1 MKQWKW
7 FLPGLNVKRWIAFI
21 IAGVLLF
28 SLGMVFVIGK
38 NMPRDFYFFITTYVR
53 QGVFGITLSV
63 VGIALFIHGI
73 RRLNKRIIKLFMPGD
88 DNERLIDIL
97 YRDARLGRGMKIVV
111 IGGGTGLH
119 SLLRGLKK
127 FSSNISAI
135 VTVSDD
141 GGSSGRLRDELNIL
155 PPGDIRQ
162 CIAAL
167 ADSETAVADLFS
179 CRFESAGSLKG
190 HSVGNLLLAAM
201 TELKGGDFYQAVKE
215 LSKVL
220 AVRGRV
226 LPSTLERVTLCAE
239 MADGTV
245 IRGESSITEASSAV
259 SRVFLTPADCRA
271 LPEAM
276 DAIMEADLVVVGPG
290 SLFTSIIPN
299 LLVKDLL
306 HTLRRT
312 PAPIVYVCNVM
323 SQPGETDGYSASDHA
338 AQIIKLLGEQ
348 SIDTI
353 VLNNK
358 YPSRLLDKYRAE
370 GAEPVQVDREKLG
383 RLGINRLVMEDL
395 ISEEQLVRH
404 DPDKLAECIMR
415 IAREASPDSV
425 QNMLLYDVEKFR
437 EKLMQIG
444 I

>member
-1 MKQWKW
+1 MKQWRW
-7 FLPGLNVKRWIAFI
+7 FLPGLNIKRWVAII
-21 IAGVLLF
+21 IAGVLIF

-38 NMPRDFYFFITTYVR
+38 NIPRGFYFFITSYVR
-53 QGVFGITLSV
+53 QGVFGISLSII
-63 VGIALFIHGI
+63 GIALFIYGL
-73 RRLNKRIIKLFMPGD
+73 RRLNKRILKLFMPGD
-88 DNERLIDIL
+88 DSLLIDML
-97 YRDARLGRGMKIVV
+97 YRDMILGKGLKIVV

-127 FSSNISAI
+127 YSSNISAI

-155 PPGDIRQ
+155 PPGDVRQ

-167 ADSETAVADLFS
+167 ADSETAVAELFS
-179 CRFESAGSLKG
+179 CRFESTGSLKG

-239 MADGTV
+239 MKDGTI
-245 IRGESSITEASSAV
+245 IRGESSITSSPAAV
-259 SRVFLTPADCRA
+259 SRVFLSPADGRA
-271 LPEAM
+271 LPEAVE
-276 DAIMEADLVVVGPG
+276 AIMDADLVVIGPG

-306 HTLRRT
+306 QPLRRT
-312 PAPIVYVCNVM
+312 PAPKVYVCNVM

-338 AQIIKLLGEQ
+338 AQIVKLLGKK
-348 SIDTI
+348 SIDYI

-358 YPSRLLDKYRAE
+358 YPSRLLAKYRAE
-370 GAEPVQVDREKLG
+370 GAEPVEVDRENLE
-383 RLGINRLVMEDL
+383 RLGISRLVMEDL

-404 DPDKLAECIMR
+404 DPDKLAACIMK
-415 IAREASPDSV
+415 IARETSPDSV
-425 QNMLLYDVEKFR
+425 QNILLYDVEKFR
-437 EKLMQIG
+437 ERLMQIG